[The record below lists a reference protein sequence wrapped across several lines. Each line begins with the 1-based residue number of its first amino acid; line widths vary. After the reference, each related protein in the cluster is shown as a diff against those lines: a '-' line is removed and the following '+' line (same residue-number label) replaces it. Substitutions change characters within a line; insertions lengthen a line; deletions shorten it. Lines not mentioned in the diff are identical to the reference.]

1 MWHADAQGLYSNIHP
16 NIPEWNLR
24 GRFHAGPDGS
34 FEVRTIVPPPYEI
47 PKKGPTGRVLGALGR
62 HFFRPAHLHM
72 KVRYPQYRELI
83 SQIYFEGGDYL
94 ESDVANAVRKSLV
107 APLIRRD
114 DLKELAD
121 WGFRKPYFEVRY
133 DFVLVPRQSD
143 GSRRRA

>member
-1 MWHADAQGLYSNIHP
+1 
-16 NIPEWNLR
+16 
-24 GRFHAGPDGS
+24 
-34 FEVRTIVPPPYEI
+34 
-47 PKKGPTGRVLGALGR
+47 
-62 HFFRPAHLHM
+62 M